1 MPVLHVLGDN
11 DVVVTPER
19 SQSLIDAT
27 LNGRVEHHTGGHFT
41 PSKASWRHFLKYVYE
56 THCVDLADH

>member
-19 SQSLIDAT
+19 SQSLINAT
-27 LNGRVEHHTGGHFT
+27 LNRRVEHHTGGHFT
-41 PSKASWRHFLKYVYE
+41 PSKASWRHFLK
-56 THCVDLADH
+56 